1 MLGTTSQRAMV
12 RAKSRFG
19 RRYTYRPRGTLL
31 ERIAKETGLSVKEVQ
46 IQINRERQY
55 LLKTYKY

>member
-1 MLGTTSQRAMV
+1 MV